1 VFVCQQSSFTCYWSE
16 TKYLRQMNTK
26 DEEGKGKKAQRF
38 VSMVEEER
46 PYRRLVGSFFRRR
59 PHTSTTHSL
68 HIVLYPWYLLQYTLR
83 LVAVIEKSFEMI
95 RYMGDTVLKMGF
107 TFDQINDMFTSN

>member
-1 VFVCQQSSFTCYWSE
+1 MEQESI
-16 TKYLRQMNTK
+16 
-26 DEEGKGKKAQRF
+26 DELKQF
-38 VSMVEEER
+38 EEEVASATADESVDDTVDWKKR
-46 PYRRLVGSFFRRR
+46 CEALRLKNEE
-59 PHTSTTHSL
+59 
-68 HIVLYPWYLLQYTLR
+68 

>member
-1 VFVCQQSSFTCYWSE
+1 MEQESIDELKQFEDEVARATEEPEPE
-16 TKYLRQMNTK
+16 TDGVDWKKRYEALRLKN
-26 DEEGKGKKAQRF
+26 EE
-38 VSMVEEER
+38 
-46 PYRRLVGSFFRRR
+46 
-59 PHTSTTHSL
+59 
-68 HIVLYPWYLLQYTLR
+68 